1 MKLSKRQENLIRQ
14 IVHWHRAGKAALI
27 EGGAG
32 GLYSRHSTGTIE
44 SLLKRGLIRYANSE
58 WLKRGWRNPADGRF
72 HYSTYE
78 VEIAPKGWDHIY
90 KFTTDSITDEG

>member
-1 MKLSKRQENLIRQ
+1 MKMKLSKRQENLIRQ

-32 GLYSRHSTGTIE
+32 GLYSRHTIE

-78 VEIAPKGWDHIY
+78 VEMTAAGWDHIY
-90 KFTTDSITDEG
+90 RTRPTIK

>member
-1 MKLSKRQENLIRQ
+1 MKLSERQENLIRQ
-14 IVHWHRAGKAALI
+14 IVHWHRTGKAALV

-32 GLYSRHSTGTIE
+32 GLYSRYNTGTIE

-78 VEIAPKGWDHIY
+78 VEMTAAGWDHIY
-90 KFTTDSITDEG
+90 RSRPTIK